1 MEKHEAEVSYKSARA
16 GQWEGQPEQFFELF
30 EHVGYELVRADIDSG
45 WISPVGMR
53 SAALTWVGR
62 HERKERADL
71 LAAENGRSQASLK
84 AAGDAARWAMWA
96 AIISATTAFA
106 VSMKDLIAWL
116 LERL

>member
-1 MEKHEAEVSYKSARA
+1 MDKHQSEVSYKKARA

-30 EHVGYELVRADIDSG
+30 EVVGYELVRADIDSG

-71 LAAENGRSQASLK
+71 LAAEDVRSQASLR

-96 AIISATTAFA
+96 ALISLATVAAQVIGKWSGFF
-106 VSMKDLIAWL
+106 
-116 LERL
+116 